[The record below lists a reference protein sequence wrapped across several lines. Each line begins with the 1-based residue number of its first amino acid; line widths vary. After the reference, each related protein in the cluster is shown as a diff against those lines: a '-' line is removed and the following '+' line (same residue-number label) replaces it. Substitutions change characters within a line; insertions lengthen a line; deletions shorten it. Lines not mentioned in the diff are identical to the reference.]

1 MEGIVLIW
9 NVLNRN
15 VYLGTYNPE
24 RIVFIWNVSVSGT
37 CSIRRIATIDRL
49 ETGRLAF

>member
-15 VYLGTYNPE
+15 VYSGTYKPE
-24 RIVFIWNVSVSGT
+24 RIVFIWNV
-37 CSIRRIATIDRL
+37 
-49 ETGRLAF
+49 